1 MTTWL
6 LKSEPHVY
14 SYDDLVRDKRT
25 HWDGVTSAPAQKH
38 MRSIQKGDEAFIYH
52 SGDEKR
58 IVGLAKIVRGA
69 YVDPEHEGETIA
81 STGEPKFVLFD
92 LAPKQAA
99 ATPVPLAKV
108 KGDAGFADFPLV
120 KQARLSVMPVPP
132 ELEKVLR
139 EWAGL

>member
-6 LKSEPHVY
+6 LKSEPDVY
-14 SYDDLVRDKRT
+14 SYDDLVRDQRT

-38 MRSIQKGDEAFIYH
+38 MRAIEEGDEAFIYH

-58 IVGLAKIVRGA
+58 IVGLAKVVRGA
-69 YVDPEHEGETIA
+69 YEDPDHAGETIA

-92 LAPKQAA
+92 LAPKKAA
-99 ATPVPLAKV
+99 KEPVPLSKI
-108 KGDAGFADFPLV
+108 KGDKRFAEFTLV
-120 KQARLSVMPVPP
+120 KQSRLSVMPVPP
-132 ELEKVLR
+132 ALDKVLR